1 MRRNY
6 AIVCVSIILLSIRK
20 NHCFKSKP
28 TDASAVS
35 LCLQT
40 LEGLTILGMG
50 DVEGRG
56 RGRGFG
62 SKISG
67 FVIYLWLCKVVLN
80 VLWVQIS
87 IFSWQIR
94 WLDPPTR
101 PFDALACVT
110 LFSTETWVE
119 SACPWENVPWRVKIN
134 KNMIKLTC
142 RVIVWSGAMEY
153 PQITRIH
160 LSRILQFV
168 N

>member
-1 MRRNY
+1 MTTFCLCKKQIFLRRNY

-67 FVIYLWLCKVVLN
+67 FLL
-80 VLWVQIS
+80 
-87 IFSWQIR
+87 F
-94 WLDPPTR
+94 
-101 PFDALACVT
+101 VT
-110 LFSTETWVE
+110 
-119 SACPWENVPWRVKIN
+119 
-134 KNMIKLTC
+134 M
-142 RVIVWSGAMEY
+142 
-153 PQITRIH
+153 
-160 LSRILQFV
+160 
-168 N
+168 

>member
-1 MRRNY
+1 MTTFCLCKKQIFLRRNY

-56 RGRGFG
+56 RGFG

-67 FVIYLWLCKVVLN
+67 FLL
-80 VLWVQIS
+80 
-87 IFSWQIR
+87 F
-94 WLDPPTR
+94 
-101 PFDALACVT
+101 VT
-110 LFSTETWVE
+110 
-119 SACPWENVPWRVKIN
+119 
-134 KNMIKLTC
+134 M
-142 RVIVWSGAMEY
+142 
-153 PQITRIH
+153 
-160 LSRILQFV
+160 
-168 N
+168 

>member
-56 RGRGFG
+56 GDLAQRLADF
-62 SKISG
+62 
-67 FVIYLWLCKVVLN
+67 FYLWLCKVVLN

-94 WLDPPTR
+94 WLDPPPAPST
-101 PFDALACVT
+101 PLPV
-110 LFSTETWVE
+110 LHFSVRKLEWR
-119 SACPWENVPWRVKIN
+119 APVPGKMSHEGLR
-134 KNMIKLTC
+134 
-142 RVIVWSGAMEY
+142 
-153 PQITRIH
+153 
-160 LSRILQFV
+160 
-168 N
+168 